1 MSRAARQLE
10 SSPAMNEGL
19 LEFGP
24 YRLDVRRRLLL
35 KGHRHVR
42 VTSRALSILVVLAER
57 AGQLVS
63 KRELQALVWPNAV
76 IEDGTLRVHVAALRK
91 MLGETPDGLQLVQNI
106 PGQGYRL
113 AVPVRGLHSGAEA
126 GGSSDQSAVAAPLAL
141 SSMDLMSGGPLIG
154 RNSCIQQIVTT
165 LYERRLVTI
174 TGPGGIGKTAVA
186 QGVVEAIAADYVDR
200 VWVVDL
206 AAVQA
211 SHEVT
216 AAVAERLGAAAADVS
231 AILVFLQ
238 EAPAVLVL
246 DNCEEVL
253 DGAAALAQAVLNMA
267 PSTRVLATS
276 REQLHLQGERV
287 YRLGPLQVA
296 PEGVHTR
303 EALLGCA
310 AIALFLRRAAIATDI
325 ELGDEDLQRV
335 AQLCRRL
342 EGNPLAIEI
351 AAARLDLLGLQGLMA
366 LFDQGHHLSIVGPRG
381 QTSRY
386 RTLRGLLDSSY
397 DPLSALQRTIFRRLG
412 VFRAHFDL
420 DAAVAVVSAGELGA
434 DAVFEALL
442 SLTCKSLLGCESR
455 DGRILFWLPETSRL
469 YALGKLRECDEYG
482 LARNQHA
489 VWASGRGARR
499 SVEDARDAIDWCF
512 TAGMNLPA
520 AARVGLFVA
529 WLDLLATAEKN
540 VGNDAQLL
548 ELAHRESPLAEHGLR
563 ELRVAMRTG
572 EPLSAPAVLSL
583 AQQIGT
589 TQVESEKVAL
599 WRVWFEQV
607 LQRQARLAMEIST
620 GAAQPDRAVAST
632 DAVLALAHFYAG
644 DLSRARWHAE
654 RGLTVDEGHYE
665 LGAGRRLQCAQLRI
679 ILARTL
685 WLQGLPESAMAAAC
699 TAVKDA
705 QAGGDAQMLGLCQ
718 VSALVLAMAIKV
730 QEGSLLMDLVRRHAS
745 GPGMELV
752 QLWVVCLEGVLA
764 SRADTPVG
772 SAVAEALEGAQS
784 LDVLGALR
792 EEWMSADAI
801 IRAEQGLGGW
811 LTAEALRVKAER
823 LLQAGNLDAA
833 AEADELLRRAAGIA
847 QAQGAL
853 FWEHRVA
860 MSQARLLQ
868 RQSQVGA
875 ARELLIRMRA
885 RFSEGLRTSDLLK
898 SEALLHEL
906 KLASD
911 EESPRDVL
919 PGADGGCVCSNFN
932 GER

>member
-1 MSRAARQLE
+1 
-10 SSPAMNEGL
+10 
-19 LEFGP
+19 
-24 YRLDVRRRLLL
+24 
-35 KGHRHVR
+35 
-42 VTSRALSILVVLAER
+42 
-57 AGQLVS
+57 
-63 KRELQALVWPNAV
+63 
-76 IEDGTLRVHVAALRK
+76 
-91 MLGETPDGLQLVQNI
+91 
-106 PGQGYRL
+106 
-113 AVPVRGLHSGAEA
+113 
-126 GGSSDQSAVAAPLAL
+126 
-141 SSMDLMSGGPLIG
+141 
-154 RNSCIQQIVTT
+154 
-165 LYERRLVTI
+165 
-174 TGPGGIGKTAVA
+174 
-186 QGVVEAIAADYVDR
+186 
-200 VWVVDL
+200 
-206 AAVQA
+206 VQA

-216 AAVAERLGAAAADVS
+216 AAVAERLGAAAADVP

-246 DNCEEVL
+246 DNCEQVL
-253 DGAAALAQAVLNMA
+253 DGAAALVQAVLNAA
-267 PSTRVLATS
+267 PATRVLTTS
-276 REQLHLQGERV
+276 REQLHVQGERV

-366 LFDQGHHLSIVGPRG
+366 SLDQGHHLSIVGQRG

-397 DPLSALQRTIFRRLG
+397 DPLSALERTIFRRLG

-420 DAAVAVVSAGELGA
+420 GAAVAVVSAGELGA

-469 YALGKLRECDEYG
+469 YALGKLRECDEYA
-482 LARNQHA
+482 LARNKHA
-489 VWASGRGARR
+489 VWASDRRARR

-520 AARVGLFVA
+520 AARVGLLVA
-529 WLDLLATAEKN
+529 WLELLATVEKS
-540 VGNDAQLL
+540 GANDTQLL
-548 ELAHRESPLAEHGLR
+548 ELAHRESPLAEQGLR
-563 ELRVAMRTG
+563 QLRVATRAG
-572 EPLSAPAVLSL
+572 EPLPVPAVLSL

-599 WRVWFEQV
+599 WRVWFEQM
-607 LQRQARLAMEIST
+607 LQRQGQLAMEIST
-620 GAAQPDRAVAST
+620 GAAQLDRSDTST

-644 DLSRARWHAE
+644 DFSRARWHAE

-685 WLQGLPESAMAAAC
+685 WLQGLTESAMSAAC
-699 TAVKDA
+699 AAVKDA
-705 QAGGDAQMLGLCQ
+705 QAGGDAQLLGLCQ

-730 QEGSLLMDLVRRHAS
+730 QEGSLLMDLVRRHAAS

-764 SRADTPVG
+764 SQADTPVG
-772 SAVAEALEGAQS
+772 SAVAEALEGAPS

-868 RQSQVGA
+868 RQSRVGE
-875 ARELLIRMRA
+875 ARELLINMRA
-885 RFSEGLRTSDLLK
+885 RFSEGLRMSDLLK
-898 SEALLHEL
+898 SEALLNEL
-906 KLASD
+906 QTESD
-911 EESPRDVL
+911 EGS
-919 PGADGGCVCSNFN
+919 PGAFCRVPCARHSEDAVERPVGKWMEEGVGGNRGMDCVC
-932 GER
+932 R